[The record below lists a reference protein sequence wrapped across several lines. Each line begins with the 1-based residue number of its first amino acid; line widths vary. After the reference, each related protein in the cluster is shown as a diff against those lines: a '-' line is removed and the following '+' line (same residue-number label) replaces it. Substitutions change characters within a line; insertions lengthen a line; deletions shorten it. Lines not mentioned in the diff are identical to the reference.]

1 MSNKNG
7 DVRCSAEHAE
17 QKKSSTLALP
27 SNMKHVLELNYPSAE
42 AHPDI
47 SHSVATAEQPDPC
60 ITDIT
65 SCLDKMITQ

>member
-47 SHSVATAEQPDPC
+47 SHSEQPVPSIIYFPPGYS
-60 ITDIT
+60 ITD
-65 SCLDKMITQ
+65 